1 MARKKYATKSWLLL
15 SGISF
20 VVAGALTVLVTTV
33 NGRVLSPI
41 EPAVDLGPSPISYK
55 NGKME
60 IDQAALDKIKS
71 GNQEAEK
78 HPNWQT
84 VAIYARQ
91 PDADLARRTG
101 IAYFSRNDGDKAEIA
116 FNFPEGAVAKIV
128 LNNVTDAKDCTAIR
142 KDPFARADSMF
153 TGGRLP
159 VAVHSYGAMPG
170 ATYYLVDPGRP
181 DSAFTV
187 SCKLKNIFQHHTFT
201 QRTAAFGFDDVMAG
215 LGGMVY
221 PGLAAGL
228 SGFQPLPS
236 ATFNFGGIDGAD
248 QFWFYGGHQDQ
259 SLTDFESTRVLTP
272 GQSVHLTWI
281 DVNREQFRDV
291 LLVMIGTLVG
301 FAVTM
306 FIEAIRPRIDGSDEL
321 AGDSEPGASAFP
333 EG

>member
-1 MARKKYATKSWLLL
+1 MARKKYATKLWLLL
-15 SGISF
+15 SGITLAA
-20 VVAGALTVLVTTV
+20 AGVLTLLVTTV

-41 EPAVDLGPSPISYK
+41 EPTVNLGPSPVSYK

-78 HPNWQT
+78 QPNWQT
-84 VAIYARQ
+84 VAVYASK

-101 IAYFSRNDGDKAEIA
+101 IAYFSRNDGDNAEIA
-116 FNFPEGAVAKIV
+116 FNFPQGTVAKIV
-128 LNNVTDAKDCTAIR
+128 LNNVADAKGCTAIR
-142 KDPFARADSMF
+142 NDPFARADSMF
-153 TGGRLP
+153 TGGELP
-159 VAVHSYGAMPG
+159 VAVHSYSAMVG

-181 DSAFTV
+181 DTAFTV

-201 QRTAAFGFDDVMAG
+201 ERTAAFGFDDVMAG
-215 LGGMVY
+215 VGGMVY
-221 PGLAAGL
+221 PGLAGGL

-281 DVNREQFRDV
+281 DVNREQLRDV
-291 LLVMIGTLVG
+291 LLVVIGTLVG

-306 FIEAIRPRIDGSDEL
+306 FIEAIRPWIDGSDE
-321 AGDSEPGASAFP
+321 ASGNTVVVEFP